1 MVRVPLLLLDLD
13 NTLIDRAAAF
23 RRWAVRFTAAA
34 GAPAAEADWLVSED
48 RDGLEPRERLA
59 ASIRVRLGL
68 TGWQEDRVL
77 AHLRRGLVDEI
88 ELDPAVPLSLVQAR
102 AAGWTPVVVTNGTVR
117 QQELKLRRT
126 GLDRHLAGWVISEGA
141 GVRKPEPL
149 IFRLA
154 AEQGSG
160 DLDDR
165 SWMIGDSADAD
176 IGGAH
181 RAGIR
186 NIWLRRN
193 RAWAVRDFAPTHIM
207 DTCAQAISAVV
218 TGQFP

>member
-1 MVRVPLLLLDLD
+1 MLDLD

-23 RRWAVRFTAAA
+23 RRWAVRFTAAV
-34 GAPAAEADWLVSED
+34 GAPPGEADWLVSED

-59 ASIRVRLGL
+59 ASIRARLGL
-68 TGWQEDRVL
+68 GSWQEARVL
-77 AHLRRGLVDEI
+77 AHLRRGLVDDI
-88 ELDPAVPLSLVQAR
+88 ELDPAVPLSLAQAS
-102 AAGWTPVVVTNGTVR
+102 AAGWVPVVVTNGTVR

-154 AEQGSG
+154 AEKCSG
-160 DLDDR
+160 DLDR
-165 SWMIGDSADAD
+165 AWMIGDSADAD

-181 RAGIR
+181 RLGIR
-186 NIWLRRN
+186 SIWLHRN
-193 RAWAVRDFAPTHIM
+193 RAWAARDFAPTHIM
-207 DTCAQAISAVV
+207 DTCAQAITAVA
-218 TGQFP
+218 TGRFP